1 VFIENFMLL
10 VVGGLVCWLKSGDT

>member
-1 VFIENFMLL
+1 MLL